1 MLIPRKVIYTD
12 KNEMKSHTEYDKWTF
27 EDGTEIKT
35 VHRHEFYNL
44 EAQRMKYMDEWS
56 VGEHTYK
63 IDGTTS
69 KLISHKIVEE
79 TVRHYKITLEGST
92 NYFANGLLTGDR
104 NCPKNITLNILC
116 NEKGE

>member
-1 MLIPRKVIYTD
+1 MIVAVFILPLKMIK
-12 KNEMKSHTEYDKWTF
+12 MKFDLATLDLA
-27 EDGTEIKT
+27 DGT
-35 VHRHEFYNL
+35 H
-44 EAQRMKYMDEWS
+44 
-56 VGEHTYK
+56 
-63 IDGTTS
+63 
-69 KLISHKIVEE
+69 ISHKIVEE